1 VAVIAKLAKQ
11 IAQEER
17 KRSKVKVCIVGGGG
31 GANNAANIIRRL
43 DEEAQIDLF
52 DKRGEIGHEPCEIP
66 YVLNGF
72 LSSWQDSFVFRSK
85 FYNERNINVHLNT
98 EVTDIIRAE
107 KRLIAG
113 GESYS
118 YDKVILDLG
127 SSPIIPSIPGLDGQ
141 NEFVLDT
148 RLRTARVFEEAIPKY
163 SSAAIIGVGQIALD
177 VTEVLTTK
185 NYDKLYLLGRSDRI
199 LRAYLDKDMAE
210 PVERG
215 IRQKGIDLILSAKV
229 NSIKSRAG
237 KKIVSLPDQE
247 LEVDFVFLGTGS
259 RPNVE
264 LAEKAGI
271 KIGQSGAIAV
281 NKYLQTSDPDIYA
294 IGDCMENWDRIT
306 GRKRLYQTATSGA
319 TTGRIAATNLV
330 LDNIL
335 PHQGTVVTFITEIFN
350 YEIGTAGFT
359 ETYARE
365 QGLDIDSN
373 VMRTATRRRSYGG
386 KPIHIKLVVDRKSQS
401 LVGAQIISEEMVAGK
416 IDRLALAIAEKIPIQ
431 KLALIDTCYSP
442 TVGSAYES
450 TIMALD
456 QLMPKFMEK

>member
-1 VAVIAKLAKQ
+1 M
-11 IAQEER
+11 
-17 KRSKVKVCIVGGGG
+17 KVCIVGGGG
-31 GANNAANIIRRL
+31 GANNAVNIIRRL

-66 YVLNGF
+66 YVLSGF

-85 FYNERNINVHLNT
+85 FYNERNINLHLNT
-98 EVTDIIRAE
+98 EVTDIIRGE

-113 GESYS
+113 RESYG
-118 YDKVILDLG
+118 YDKMILDLG
-127 SSPIIPSIPGLDGQ
+127 SSLTVPPIPGLDGQ
-141 NEFVLDT
+141 NEFVFDT
-148 RLRTARVFEEAIPKY
+148 SLNTARVFEEAIPKY

-177 VTEVLTTK
+177 VIEILGAK
-185 NYDKLYLLGRSDRI
+185 NYDKLYLLGRSDHI
-199 LRAYLDKDMAE
+199 LRAYLDKEMAE
-210 PVERG
+210 LVERAV
-215 IRQKGIDLILSAKV
+215 RQKGIELILSTNV
-229 NSIKSRAG
+229 NSITSRNG

-271 KIGQSGAIAV
+271 KIGESGAVAV
-281 NKYLQTSDPDIYA
+281 NEYLQTSDPDIYA

-330 LDNIL
+330 LGNIL
-335 PHQGTVVTFITEIFN
+335 PHQGTVVTFITEVFK

-359 ETYARE
+359 ETFAKE
-365 QGLDIDSN
+365 QGLDVESN

-386 KPIHIKLVVDRKSQS
+386 KPIHIKLVIDRKSQS

-450 TIMALD
+450 TVMALD